1 MRRVLL
7 FVLCLPADALGVVLC
22 VLMTTGSRPTWQRDA
37 NVVLVRPAAGS
48 WLARHWPYSTTF
60 GHVILFH
67 PEHDDAVLAH
77 ELVHVLQAEAC
88 CLGWWLVTVISGA
101 LALVLLSPFA
111 WLGLYG
117 AASIAAWLS
126 GAEAYRGNVFERHAR
141 AEVLS
146 RSRARMSPFEGPHS
160 LD

>member
-7 FVLCLPADALGVVLC
+7 FALCLPTNVLGVVLA
-22 VLMTTGSRPTWQRDA
+22 VLMTTGSRPIFQRHA
-37 NVVLVRPAAGS
+37 NVYLVRPAAGS

-60 GHVILFH
+60 GHVILMH
-67 PEHDDAVLAH
+67 PDHDEAVLAH

-88 CLGWWLVTVISGA
+88 CLGWWLLT
-101 LALVLLSPFA
+101 LAGGSLSLVLLSPFA

-117 AASIAAWLS
+117 AACVAAWLS

-146 RSRARMSPFEGPHS
+146 RSSALMPPFSGLHS